1 MDCPKLRPIEAFP
14 VNLGGREVVCL
25 RDPAHLTSGAVFV
38 PREALF
44 ILAHFDGQ
52 HSILDIQEAYTRQS
66 GELLFSDTI
75 KAFIAKLDEHL
86 LLDNARFQA
95 FKRQVIAEFRTSPS
109 RPAAHAGEAY
119 EADPIQLEAQLA
131 SYFAHPEGPGHAP
144 PAADDGMTGGILAP
158 HIDPR
163 RGGPC
168 FAWAYNPLR
177 RVSADLFIVFGTAHQ
192 PTSVPFPLTLKD
204 FETPLGLVE
213 TDKDFVRAL
222 ARRYPTDLLGDE
234 LAHRTEHSIEFQA
247 LFLRYVLGPTRSFRI
262 VPILVGSFH
271 ECVERGINPAEM
283 PHIADFI
290 RIIREVGA
298 ERGEP
303 VCYIVGGDLAHVG
316 MKFGDQ
322 EPLTPAFLTQVAR
335 EDQKLLAAA
344 VRVDAEGF
352 FRVIAAHHDRRRICG
367 FPPTYMLLSTMDAA
381 AGTLLKYD
389 QAIEPAT
396 QSMVSYA
403 SVAFR

>member
-1 MDCPKLRPIEAFP
+1 
-14 VNLGGREVVCL
+14 
-25 RDPAHLTSGAVFV
+25 
-38 PREALF
+38 
-44 ILAHFDGQ
+44 
-52 HSILDIQEAYTRQS
+52 
-66 GELLFSDTI
+66 
-75 KAFIAKLDEHL
+75 
-86 LLDNARFQA
+86 
-95 FKRQVIAEFRTSPS
+95 
-109 RPAAHAGEAY
+109 
-119 EADPIQLEAQLA
+119 
-131 SYFAHPEGPGHAP
+131 
-144 PAADDGMTGGILAP
+144 
-158 HIDPR
+158 
-163 RGGPC
+163 
-168 FAWAYNPLR
+168 
-177 RVSADLFIVFGTAHQ
+177 
-192 PTSVPFPLTLKD
+192 
-204 FETPLGLVE
+204 
-213 TDKDFVRAL
+213 L

-335 EDQKLLAAA
+335 EDQELLAAA